1 MGDACRGGRSKGLRS
16 RVSARAPSR
25 IPASPGCGEA
35 RAARRRV
42 RTRHTTLPAVL
53 TYLLVTSCRT
63 ISGSS
68 ASGGCGT
75 NMAPVS
81 SVPFVTWES
90 LDLRYSTC
98 GEHAEQ
104 KGAHIVCTAARAR
117 APPAHILTCAC
128 MCMRMCQMPDACACA
143 RYAPPVRAEA
153 GASTRALPYSRRSAQ
168 PAR

>member
-1 MGDACRGGRSKGLRS
+1 MHAVGDACRGWCMPW
-16 RVSARAPSR
+16 VMHAV
-25 IPASPGCGEA
+25 GEEVRGVA
-35 RAARRRV
+35 FARV
-42 RTRHTTLPAVL
+42 RTRAEPYTLLVYPRARGVVRRGLRGDACARATLPAVL

-128 MCMRMCQMPDACACA
+128 MCMRMCMCQMHAHVQDMP
-143 RYAPPVRAEA
+143 R
-153 GASTRALPYSRRSAQ
+153 L
-168 PAR
+168 